1 MNDQDKSKE
10 ELIKELHELKQKYNF
25 LKASCDRD
33 ILECK
38 KTDEALLKINLALK
52 NSKEIIF
59 LTDKEGIIT
68 FINPEFTKVYG
79 YTTEEVVGKTTP
91 RILKSGVFTKEDYR
105 LFWRTLLNKKST
117 PINQYKNKC
126 KSGELINIE
135 GVAEAIINNNGDII
149 GFIGIQRDIT
159 ERKKAEKALKKS
171 EKKLRELNATKDKFF
186 SIIAH
191 DLKNPFNALL
201 GISELLIDGFE
212 EYDGSKQKQY
222 ADKIYNGVQSTY
234 KLLENLLL
242 WSRSQKG
249 ILKFNPN
256 EENIY
261 LLANAT
267 IKLLS
272 QLADNKSINL
282 VNKIP
287 EQLYVLVDKDMF
299 STIIRNLVS
308 NAVKFTPKGGVIEVN
323 AQLVDG
329 KNKHN
334 SVEISVKDNGIGI
347 PSEIQQK
354 LFNISES
361 TSTKGTEDETGTGL
375 GLILCKEFVEKH
387 GGKIWIES
395 GIGKGSNFIFTIP
408 TFK

>member
-1 MNDQDKSKE
+1 MNDEDKTKE
-10 ELIKELHELKQKYNF
+10 ELLKELHELKKKYNF
-25 LKASCDRD
+25 LKASCDKD
-33 ILECK
+33 NLECK
-38 KTDEALLKINLALK
+38 ETDEALLTINLALK

-68 FINPEFTKVYG
+68 FVNPEFTNVYG
-79 YTTEEVVGKTTP
+79 YTGEEVVGKTTP

-105 LFWRTLLNKKST
+105 VFWRTLLNKKST
-117 PINQYKNKC
+117 PISLYKNKC
-126 KSGELINIE
+126 KSGKLINIE
-135 GVAEAIINNNGDII
+135 GAADPIINDNGDII
-149 GFIGIQRDIT
+149 GFMGIQRDIT

-171 EKKLRELNATKDKFF
+171 ELKLRELNATKDKFF

-201 GISELLIDGFE
+201 GFTELLADSFE

-222 ADKIYNGVQSTY
+222 ADKIYNGVQNTN

-249 ILKFNPN
+249 KLKFKPN

-261 LLANAT
+261 LLTNAT

-272 QLADNKSINL
+272 QLAENKSINL

-287 EQLYVLVDKDMF
+287 EQLYVLVDKDML

-308 NAVKFTPKGGVIEVN
+308 NAVKFTPRGGVIEIS
-323 AQLVDG
+323 ARLVG
-329 KNKHN
+329 SENKHK

-354 LFNISES
+354 LFSISES
-361 TSTKGTEDETGTGL
+361 TSTKGTEEETGTGL
-375 GLILCKEFVEKH
+375 GLILCKEFVDKH
-387 GGKIWIES
+387 QGKIWIES
-395 GIGKGSNFIFTIP
+395 EIGKGSNFIFTIP